1 MIRRPFRCT
10 ALILFLI
17 LPTGVVAESR
27 GEDPEPTVREQLLAL
42 EERCAENASAMAA
55 RHAET
60 PLFERLGGEEGIH
73 EITREIVR
81 LHDQN
86 EALTRIMD
94 GVDRELLAR
103 RVAQFIISGTG
114 GPQVYEGRD
123 LVSAH
128 AHLDLTNAHFLAAG
142 GDVIQAMKNEGCTE
156 GEIEEIVCTLVSLRP
171 KVVMESERELQ

>member
-1 MIRRPFRCT
+1 VIRHFLRSAVLIPF
-10 ALILFLI
+10 LL
-17 LPTGVVAESR
+17 LPASAVADHH
-27 GEDPEPTVREQLLAL
+27 GADTEPTVREQLLAL
-42 EERCAENASAMAA
+42 EERCAENASAMKA
-55 RHAET
+55 RQAEAS
-60 PLFERLGGEEGIH
+60 LYERLGGREGIH
-73 EITREIVR
+73 AITREIVR

-142 GDVIQAMKNEGCTE
+142 GDVMQAMENEGCTE
-156 GEIEEIVCTLVSLRP
+156 DEIQEIVCILVSLRH
-171 KVVMESERELQ
+171 KVVMESARELR